1 MTSSLSINVFNS
13 GYKPVPGAPRWDG
26 KTPTTWP
33 ASTSTLISGDREALL
48 VDALLTVAEGERLAE
63 WVTRSGKQP
72 AAILVT
78 HGHADHF
85 FGAGPVLDA
94 VAGAELIASDPQ
106 VVDEAQAQTSP
117 EQMQTW
123 TAWFPGQVSLSPVV
137 PTLVESPE
145 FDIDGHPVM
154 FRTVGGAD
162 GALGTIVHVPED
174 DTICAGDAVYNNIHM
189 WLWNSTQ
196 ASRRL
201 WLESLDQIAALQPA
215 TIITGHKDPDAPDD
229 DADRVL
235 GQSRRY
241 IEIFDQAVAENGTPD
256 EVVDAMLVW
265 YPDYG
270 NLSTLLAS
278 AYSQFPS

>member
-33 ASTSTLISGDREALL
+33 ASTSTLISGNREALL

-162 GALGTIVHVPED
+162 GALGTIVHVPEE

-201 WLESLDQIAALQPA
+201 WLESLNQIAALQPA

>member
-63 WVTRSGKQP
+63 WVNGSGKQP
-72 AAILVT
+72 GAILVT

-162 GALGTIVHVPED
+162 GALGTIVHVPEE

-201 WLESLDQIAALQPA
+201 WLESLNQIAALQPA